1 MNEADKEKNE
11 KIKKMSKSF
20 NILSNDSTDGHGGF
34 GVGTLNLNNIT
45 PVFVDVKAGEAFV
58 DMGALHA
65 RSVVEKG
72 IKFLKDKEEV
82 PNGRPY
88 WLVWV
93 TVEPVNGGPAYVG
106 VTGCEMTVDRDIRRG
121 YKSLPEHVNNMDKSL
136 KRKIIVSHMDDT
148 SKAILKRFLIDFDAG
163 MWERADAQLKEDLSI
178 T

>member
-1 MNEADKEKNE
+1 MNEADKQKNE

-20 NILSNDSTDGHGGF
+20 NILSGDSTDGHGGY

-45 PVFVDVKAGEAFV
+45 PVFVDVEGGEAAV

-65 RSVVEKG
+65 RSAIEKG
-72 IKFLKDKEEV
+72 IKFLKEKEQV

-106 VTGCEMTVDRDIRRG
+106 VTSCEMTVDREIRRG

-136 KRKIIVSHMDDT
+136 KRKIIVSHMDDK
-148 SKAILKRFLIDFDAG
+148 SKQILKDFLENFDSG
-163 MWERADAQLKEDLSI
+163 MWERADEQLKKDL
-178 T
+178 TV